1 LIRQFKLI
9 SLRIFRTFLKKYVYL
24 LFNQIQNTSFGRDLF
39 YKSKLKKYA
48 KDLFEIALG
57 DSFDQVH
64 TIYIETLT
72 ACNLRCSYCP
82 NSVYERG
89 LIKNNQ
95 EMETKLFYKIIDE
108 LADLNW
114 VGEIQPHSYGE
125 PLLDQRLPSFCSYI
139 IQKLPLAKIAIFSNG
154 ELLNIDWYKKLVS
167 VGVKRFS
174 VTQHLKNQSKGTLD
188 VIRYREKHGYDN
200 VEFTY
205 TRLKHIN
212 SRGGLVDVDEGE
224 LRQECNYPDHHVG
237 ISFDGQILICC
248 NDYLNEAKVG
258 DVKDEKLIDI
268 WQKPIY
274 KDIRTNIRS
283 GNFTLDICKN
293 CTDGKVYT

>member
-1 LIRQFKLI
+1 M
-9 SLRIFRTFLKKYVYL
+9 FRSFLKKYVFL
-24 LFNQIQNTSFGRDLF
+24 LYNKIQYTSFNRKLF
-39 YKSKLKKYA
+39 YKSKLKKYS
-48 KDLFEIALG
+48 KDLFNRALG

-64 TIYIETLT
+64 TLYIETLT

-108 LADLNW
+108 LAELNW
-114 VGEIQPHSYGE
+114 VGDIQPHSYGE
-125 PLLDQRLPSFCSYI
+125 PLLDGRLPSFCSYI
-139 IQKLPLAKIAIFSNG
+139 REKIPLASISIYTNG

-167 VGVKRFS
+167 AGVNKFR
-174 VTQHLKNQSKGTLD
+174 VTQHLDNESKGTLD
-188 VIRYREKHGYDN
+188 VIRYREKQGYDN
-200 VEFTY
+200 IEFTY
-205 TRLKHIN
+205 TKLKHIN
-212 SRGGLVDVDEGE
+212 SRGGLVDVDEGK

-258 DVKDEKLIDI
+258 NIKDEKLIDI

-274 KDIRTNIRS
+274 KDIRANIRS

>member
-24 LFNQIQNTSFGRDLF
+24 IYYIIQNTSFSRKLL
-39 YKSKLKKYA
+39 YNSKLKKYA
-48 KDLFEIALG
+48 KDLFNIALG

-95 EMETKLFYKIIDE
+95 EMDIELFNKIIDE

-125 PLLDQRLPSFCSYI
+125 PLLDGRLPSFCSYI
-139 IQKLPLAKIAIFSNG
+139 IQKIPLAKIAIFTNG

-167 VGVKRFS
+167 VGVNRFN
-174 VTQHLKNQSKGTLD
+174 VTQHLKDQSKGTLD
-188 VIRYREKHGYDN
+188 VIKYREKHGYGN
-200 VEFTY
+200 VEFVY

-258 DVKDEKLIDI
+258 NVKDEKLIDI

-274 KDIRTNIRS
+274 KDIRTDIRS

>member
-1 LIRQFKLI
+1 MIRKFKLM
-9 SLRIFRTFLKKYVYL
+9 SLRIFRSFLKKYVYL
-24 LFNQIQNTSFGRDLF
+24 IYKNVLNTSFNRNLF
-39 YKSKLKKYA
+39 YNSKLKKYS
-48 KDLFEIALG
+48 KDLFNRALG

-64 TIYIETLT
+64 TIQIETLT

-95 EMETKLFYKIIDE
+95 EMDSKLFYKIIDE
-108 LADLNW
+108 LSDLNW
-114 VGEIQPHSYGE
+114 VGEIEPHSYGE
-125 PLLDQRLPSFCSYI
+125 PLLDGRLPSFCSYI
-139 IQKLPLAKIAIFSNG
+139 RQKIPLAKIGIYTNG

-167 VGVKRFS
+167 AGVNKFR
-174 VTQHLKNQSKGTLD
+174 VTQHLDNESKGTLD
-188 VIRYREKHGYDN
+188 VIKYREKQSYDN
-200 VEFTY
+200 IEFTY
-205 TRLKHIN
+205 TRLKYIN

-237 ISFDGQILICC
+237 ISFDGEIMICC
-248 NDYLNEAKVG
+248 NDYLNEVNVG
-258 DVKDEKLIDI
+258 NVSNENIIDI

-274 KDIRTNIRS
+274 IDIRTNIRS

>member
-1 LIRQFKLI
+1 M
-9 SLRIFRTFLKKYVYL
+9 FRSFLKKYVFL
-24 LFNQIQNTSFGRDLF
+24 LYNKIQYTSFNRKLF
-39 YKSKLKKYA
+39 YKSKLKKYS
-48 KDLFEIALG
+48 KDLFNRALG

-64 TIYIETLT
+64 TLYIETLT

-108 LADLNW
+108 LAELNW
-114 VGEIQPHSYGE
+114 VGDIQPHSYGE
-125 PLLDQRLPSFCSYI
+125 PLLDGRLPSFCSYI
-139 IQKLPLAKIAIFSNG
+139 REKIPLASISIYTNG

-167 VGVKRFS
+167 AGVNKFR
-174 VTQHLKNQSKGTLD
+174 VTQHLENESKGTLD
-188 VIRYREKHGYDN
+188 VIRYREKQDFDN
-200 VEFTY
+200 IEFTY
-205 TRLKHIN
+205 ARLNHIN

-224 LRQECNYPDHHVG
+224 LRKECNYPDHHVG
-237 ISFDGQILICC
+237 ISFDDEIMICC
-248 NDYLNEAKVG
+248 NDYLNEVNVG
-258 DVKDEKLIDI
+258 NVSNENIIDI
-268 WQKPIY
+268 WEKPIY
-274 KDIRTNIRS
+274 KDIRANIRS

>member
-1 LIRQFKLI
+1 MF
-9 SLRIFRTFLKKYVYL
+9 LRIIRSSFKKFVYL
-24 LFNQIQNTSFGRDLF
+24 IYYKIQNTSFYRKLF
-39 YKSKLKKYA
+39 YDSKLKKFSL
-48 KDLFEIALG
+48 DLFNRTLG

-95 EMETKLFYKIIDE
+95 EMDPELFYKIIDE

-114 VGEIQPHSYGE
+114 VGEIEPHSYGE
-125 PLLDQRLPSFCSYI
+125 PLLDERLPSFCSYI
-139 IQKLPLAKIAIFSNG
+139 RQKIPLAKIGIYTNG

-167 VGVKRFS
+167 AGVNKFR
-174 VTQHLKNQSKGTLD
+174 VTQHLDNESKGTLD
-188 VIRYREKHGYDN
+188 VIKYREKQSYDN
-200 VEFTY
+200 IEFTY

-212 SRGGLVDVDEGE
+212 SRGGLVDVDEGV

-237 ISFDGQILICC
+237 ISFDGQIMICC
-248 NDYLNEAKVG
+248 NDYLNEVNVG
-258 DVKDEKLIDI
+258 NVSNENIIDI

-283 GNFTLDICKN
+283 GNFTLNICKN
-293 CTDGKVYT
+293 CTDGKVFT

>member
-1 LIRQFKLI
+1 MFPG
-9 SLRIFRTFLKKYVYL
+9 IFRSFLKKYVYL
-24 LFNQIQNTSFGRDLF
+24 IYYKIRNTFFYRELF
-39 YKSKLKKYA
+39 YNSILKKYA
-48 KDLFEIALG
+48 LDLLNKLLG

-95 EMETKLFYKIIDE
+95 EMDTELLYKIIDE
-108 LADLNW
+108 LEDLNW
-114 VGEIQPHSYGE
+114 VGEIEPHSYGE
-125 PLLDQRLPSFCSYI
+125 PLLDERLPSFCTYTR
-139 IQKLPLAKIAIFSNG
+139 QKLPLAKIGIYSNG

-167 VGVKRFS
+167 AGVNKFRI
-174 VTQHLKNQSKGTLD
+174 TQHLENESKGTQD
-188 VIRYREKHGYDN
+188 VISYREKHGYDN

-205 TRLKHIN
+205 NRLNHIN

-237 ISFDGQILICC
+237 ISFDGQIMICC
-248 NDYLNEAKVG
+248 NDYLNEVKVG
-258 DVKDEKLIDI
+258 NVSNEKIIDI
-268 WQKPIY
+268 WKKPIY

-283 GNFTLDICKN
+283 GNFTLNICKN
-293 CTDGKVYT
+293 CTDGKVFT

>member
-1 LIRQFKLI
+1 MIRQFKLI

-139 IQKLPLAKIAIFSNG
+139 IQKLPLAKIAIFLIIGFAGFRNRS
-154 ELLNIDWYKKLVS
+154 LN
-167 VGVKRFS
+167 
-174 VTQHLKNQSKGTLD
+174 
-188 VIRYREKHGYDN
+188 
-200 VEFTY
+200 
-205 TRLKHIN
+205 
-212 SRGGLVDVDEGE
+212 
-224 LRQECNYPDHHVG
+224 LR
-237 ISFDGQILICC
+237 
-248 NDYLNEAKVG
+248 
-258 DVKDEKLIDI
+258 
-268 WQKPIY
+268 
-274 KDIRTNIRS
+274 
-283 GNFTLDICKN
+283 
-293 CTDGKVYT
+293 

>member
-1 LIRQFKLI
+1 MI
-9 SLRIFRTFLKKYVYL
+9 LRIFRSFLKKNVYL
-24 LFNQIQNTSFGRDLF
+24 IYKKILNNSFNRKLF
-39 YKSKLKKYA
+39 YNSKLKKYS
-48 KDLFEIALG
+48 KELFNRALG
-57 DSFDQVH
+57 DSFDRVH
-64 TIYIETLT
+64 TIQIETLT

-95 EMETKLFYKIIDE
+95 EMDPELFYKIIDE
-108 LADLNW
+108 LAELNW
-114 VGEIQPHSYGE
+114 VGEIDPHSYGE
-125 PLLDQRLPSFCSYI
+125 PLLDERLPLFCSYI
-139 IQKLPLAKIAIFSNG
+139 RKKIPLATIGIYSNG

-167 VGVKRFS
+167 AGVNKFR
-174 VTQHLKNQSKGTLD
+174 VTQHLDIESKGTID
-188 VIRYREKHGYDN
+188 VIRYREKHNSDN
-200 VEFTY
+200 IEFTY

-237 ISFDGQILICC
+237 ISFDGEIMICC
-248 NDYLNEAKVG
+248 NDYLNEVNVG
-258 DVKDEKLIDI
+258 NVSNEKIIDI

-283 GNFTLDICKN
+283 GNFTLDICNN

>member
-1 LIRQFKLI
+1 M
-9 SLRIFRTFLKKYVYL
+9 FRSFLKKYVFL
-24 LFNQIQNTSFGRDLF
+24 LYNKIQYTSFNRKLF
-39 YKSKLKKYA
+39 YKSKLKKYS
-48 KDLFEIALG
+48 KELFNRALG

-64 TIYIETLT
+64 TLYIETLT

-95 EMETKLFYKIIDE
+95 EMDPVLFYKIIDE

-114 VGEIQPHSYGE
+114 VGEIEPHSYGE
-125 PLLDQRLPSFCSYI
+125 PLLDERLPSFCSYI
-139 IQKLPLAKIAIFSNG
+139 RQKIPLAKIGIYTNG
-154 ELLNIDWYKKLVS
+154 ELLNIDWYKKLVNA
-167 VGVKRFS
+167 GVNKFR
-174 VTQHLKNQSKGTLD
+174 VTQHLDNESKGTLD
-188 VIRYREKHGYDN
+188 VIKYREKQSYDN
-200 VEFTY
+200 IEFTY
-205 TRLKHIN
+205 TRLKYIN
-212 SRGGLVDVDEGE
+212 SRGGLVDVDEGK

-237 ISFDGQILICC
+237 ISFDGEIMICC
-248 NDYLNEAKVG
+248 NDYLNEVNVG
-258 DVKDEKLIDI
+258 NVSNENIIDI

-274 KDIRTNIRS
+274 KDIRANIRS

>member
-1 LIRQFKLI
+1 M
-9 SLRIFRTFLKKYVYL
+9 SLRIFRSFLKKYVYL
-24 LFNQIQNTSFGRDLF
+24 IYYKFQNTSFNRKLF
-39 YKSKLKKYA
+39 YKSKLKKYS
-48 KDLFEIALG
+48 KDLFNRALG

-95 EMETKLFYKIIDE
+95 EMDTGLFYRIIDE

-114 VGEIQPHSYGE
+114 VGEIEPHSYGE
-125 PLLDQRLPSFCSYI
+125 PLLDERLPSFCAYI
-139 IQKLPLAKIAIFSNG
+139 RQKLPLAKIGIYTNG
-154 ELLNIDWYKKLVS
+154 ELLNINWYIKLVGA
-167 VGVKRFS
+167 GVNKFR
-174 VTQHLKNQSKGTLD
+174 VTQHLENESKGTLD
-188 VIRYREKHGYDN
+188 VISYREKHGYDN

-205 TRLKHIN
+205 TRLNHIN

-237 ISFDGQILICC
+237 ISFDGHIMICC
-248 NDYLNEAKVG
+248 NDFLNEVKVG
-258 DVKDEKLIDI
+258 NVCNEKIIDI
-268 WQKPIY
+268 WKKPIY

-283 GNFTLDICKN
+283 GNFTLNICKN
-293 CTDGKVYT
+293 CTDGKVFT

>member
-1 LIRQFKLI
+1 MFV
-9 SLRIFRTFLKKYVYL
+9 RIFRSFLKKYVYL
-24 LFNQIQNTSFGRDLF
+24 IYYKIQNTFFIRKLF
-39 YKSKLKKYA
+39 YKSKLKKYS
-48 KDLFEIALG
+48 KDLFNRALG

-95 EMETKLFYKIIDE
+95 EMDPELFYKIIDE
-108 LADLNW
+108 LSDLNW
-114 VGEIQPHSYGE
+114 VGEIEPHSYGE
-125 PLLDQRLPSFCSYI
+125 PLLDRRLPSFCSYI
-139 IQKLPLAKIAIFSNG
+139 RQKIPLAKIGIYTNG

-167 VGVKRFS
+167 AGVNKFR
-174 VTQHLKNQSKGTLD
+174 VTQHLDNESKGTLD
-188 VIRYREKHGYDN
+188 VIRYREKQGYDN
-200 VEFTY
+200 IEFTY

-237 ISFDGQILICC
+237 ISFDGEIMICC
-248 NDYLNEAKVG
+248 NDYLNEVNVG
-258 DVKDEKLIDI
+258 NVSNEKIIDI

-283 GNFTLDICKN
+283 GNFTLDICNN

>member
-1 LIRQFKLI
+1 MSSGI
-9 SLRIFRTFLKKYVYL
+9 LRSFFKKYVYL
-24 LFNQIQNTSFGRDLF
+24 FYYKIQTTSFYRKLF
-39 YKSKLKKYA
+39 YNSKLKKYA
-48 KDLFEIALG
+48 SDLFNRALG

-95 EMETKLFYKIIDE
+95 EMDIELFHKIIDE
-108 LADLNW
+108 LPDLNW
-114 VGEIQPHSYGE
+114 VGEIEPHSYGE
-125 PLLDQRLPSFCSYI
+125 PLLDERLLSLCIYTR
-139 IQKLPLAKIAIFSNG
+139 QKLPLAKIGIYSNG

-167 VGVKRFS
+167 AGVNKFR
-174 VTQHLKNQSKGTLD
+174 VTQHLEKESKGTLD

-212 SRGGLVDVDEGE
+212 SRGGLINVDEGR
-224 LRQECNYPDHHVG
+224 LRQECNYPDRHVG
-237 ISFDGQILICC
+237 ISFDGQIMICC
-248 NDYLNEAKVG
+248 NDYLNEVKVG
-258 DVKDEKLIDI
+258 NVSNEKIIDI
-268 WQKPIY
+268 WKKPIY

-283 GNFTLDICKN
+283 GNFTLNICKN

>member
-1 LIRQFKLI
+1 MIRQFKLN
-9 SLRIFRTFLKKYVYL
+9 SLKIFRSFLKKYVYL
-24 LFNQIQNTSFGRDLF
+24 IYYIIQNTSFSRKLL
-39 YKSKLKKYA
+39 YNSKLKKYA
-48 KDLFEIALG
+48 KDLFNIALG

-108 LADLNW
+108 LAELNW
-114 VGEIQPHSYGE
+114 VGDIQPHSYGE
-125 PLLDQRLPSFCSYI
+125 PLLDGRLPSFCSYI
-139 IQKLPLAKIAIFSNG
+139 REKIPLASISIYTNG

-167 VGVKRFS
+167 AGVNKFR
-174 VTQHLKNQSKGTLD
+174 VTQHLENQSKGTLD
-188 VIRYREKHGYDN
+188 VIRYREKQDFDN
-200 VEFTY
+200 IEFTY
-205 TRLKHIN
+205 TRLNNIN
-212 SRGGLVDVDEGE
+212 SRGGLVDVDEGK

-258 DVKDEKLIDI
+258 NIKDEKLIDI

-274 KDIRTNIRS
+274 KDIRANIRS

>member
-1 LIRQFKLI
+1 M
-9 SLRIFRTFLKKYVYL
+9 FRSFLKKYVFL
-24 LFNQIQNTSFGRDLF
+24 LYNKIQYTSFNRKLF
-39 YKSKLKKYA
+39 YKSKLKKYS
-48 KDLFEIALG
+48 KDLFNRALG

-64 TIYIETLT
+64 TLYIETLT

-108 LADLNW
+108 LAELNW
-114 VGEIQPHSYGE
+114 VGDIQPHSYGE
-125 PLLDQRLPSFCSYI
+125 PLLDGRLPSFCSYI
-139 IQKLPLAKIAIFSNG
+139 REKIPLASISIYTNG

-167 VGVKRFS
+167 AGVNKFR
-174 VTQHLKNQSKGTLD
+174 VTQHLENQSKGTLD
-188 VIRYREKHGYDN
+188 VVRYREKQDFDN
-200 VEFTY
+200 IEFTY
-205 TRLKHIN
+205 TRLNNIN
-212 SRGGLVDVDEGE
+212 SRGGLVDVDEGK
-224 LRQECNYPDHHVG
+224 LKQECNYPDHHVG

-258 DVKDEKLIDI
+258 NIKDEKLIDI

-274 KDIRTNIRS
+274 KDIRTNISS

>member
-1 LIRQFKLI
+1 MIRKFQLM
-9 SLRIFRTFLKKYVYL
+9 SLRIFRSFLKKYVYL
-24 LFNQIQNTSFGRDLF
+24 IYYKFQNTSFNRNFF
-39 YKSKLKKYA
+39 YKSKLKKYS
-48 KDLFEIALG
+48 KDLFNKVLG

-95 EMETKLFYKIIDE
+95 EMDPELFYKIIDE

-114 VGEIQPHSYGE
+114 VGEIDPHSYGE
-125 PLLDQRLPSFCSYI
+125 PLLDGRLPSLCSYI
-139 IQKLPLAKIAIFSNG
+139 RQKIPLAKIGIYSNG

-237 ISFDGQILICC
+237 ISFDGQIMICC
-248 NDYLNEAKVG
+248 NDYLNEVNVG
-258 DVKDEKLIDI
+258 NVGNENIIDI

>member
-1 LIRQFKLI
+1 MIRQFKLI
-9 SLRIFRTFLKKYVYL
+9 SLRIFRSFLKKYVYL
-24 LFNQIQNTSFGRDLF
+24 LYSKIQNTSFGRELF

-48 KDLFEIALG
+48 KDLFNIALG
-57 DSFDQVH
+57 YSFDQVH
-64 TIYIETLT
+64 NIYIETLT

-95 EMETKLFYKIIDE
+95 EMDPELFYKIIDE

-125 PLLDQRLPSFCSYI
+125 PLLDGRLPSFCSYI

-167 VGVKRFS
+167 VGVNRFN
-174 VTQHLKNQSKGTLD
+174 VTQHLKDQSKGTLD
-188 VIRYREKHGYDN
+188 VIKYREKHGYDN
-200 VEFTY
+200 VEFAY

-224 LRQECNYPDHHVG
+224 LRQECNYPDHNFG

-258 DVKDEKLIDI
+258 NVKDEKLIDI

-274 KDIRTNIRS
+274 KDIRTDIRS

>member
-1 LIRQFKLI
+1 MIRKFQLM
-9 SLRIFRTFLKKYVYL
+9 SLKIFRSFLKKYVYL
-24 LFNQIQNTSFGRDLF
+24 IYYKFQNTSFNRKLF
-39 YKSKLKKYA
+39 YKSKLKKYS
-48 KDLFEIALG
+48 KDLFNKVLG

-95 EMETKLFYKIIDE
+95 EMDPELFYKIIDE

-114 VGEIQPHSYGE
+114 VGEIDPHSYGE
-125 PLLDQRLPSFCSYI
+125 PLLDGRLPSFCSYI
-139 IQKLPLAKIAIFSNG
+139 RQKIPLAKIGIYTNG

-167 VGVKRFS
+167 AGVNKFR
-174 VTQHLKNQSKGTLD
+174 VTQHLDNESKGTLD
-188 VIRYREKHGYDN
+188 VIRYRENHGYDN

-205 TRLKHIN
+205 TRLKYIN

-258 DVKDEKLIDI
+258 NVKDEKLIDI

>member
-1 LIRQFKLI
+1 M
-9 SLRIFRTFLKKYVYL
+9 FRSFLKKYVFL
-24 LFNQIQNTSFGRDLF
+24 LYNKIQYTSFNRKLF
-39 YKSKLKKYA
+39 YKSKLKKYS
-48 KDLFEIALG
+48 KDLFNRALG

-64 TIYIETLT
+64 TLYIETLT

-95 EMETKLFYKIIDE
+95 EMDPELFYKIIDE
-108 LADLNW
+108 LAELNW
-114 VGEIQPHSYGE
+114 VGDIQPHSYGE
-125 PLLDQRLPSFCSYI
+125 PLLDGRLPSFCSYI
-139 IQKLPLAKIAIFSNG
+139 REKIPLASISIYTNG

-167 VGVKRFS
+167 AGVNKFR
-174 VTQHLKNQSKGTLD
+174 VTQHLENESKGTLD
-188 VIRYREKHGYDN
+188 VIRYREKHDFDN

-205 TRLKHIN
+205 TRLNHIN
-212 SRGGLVDVDEGE
+212 SRGGLVDVDEGK

-248 NDYLNEAKVG
+248 NDYLNEAKMG
-258 DVKDEKLIDI
+258 NIKDEKIIEI

-274 KDIRTNIRS
+274 KNIRTNIRS
-283 GNFTLDICKN
+283 GNFTLDICNK

>member
-1 LIRQFKLI
+1 M
-9 SLRIFRTFLKKYVYL
+9 
-24 LFNQIQNTSFGRDLF
+24 FNR
-39 YKSKLKKYA
+39 
-48 KDLFEIALG
+48 ALG

-64 TIYIETLT
+64 TLYIETLT

-95 EMETKLFYKIIDE
+95 EMETELFYKIINE
-108 LADLNW
+108 LAELNW
-114 VGEIQPHSYGE
+114 VGDIQPHSYGE
-125 PLLDQRLPSFCSYI
+125 PLLDGRLPSFCSYI
-139 IQKLPLAKIAIFSNG
+139 REKISLASISIYTNG

-167 VGVKRFS
+167 AGVNKFR
-174 VTQHLKNQSKGTLD
+174 VTQHLENESKGTLD
-188 VIRYREKHGYDN
+188 VIRYREKQDFDN
-200 VEFTY
+200 IEFTY
-205 TRLKHIN
+205 TRLKYIN

-237 ISFDGQILICC
+237 ISFDDEIMICC
-248 NDYLNEAKVG
+248 NDYLNEVNVG
-258 DVKDEKLIDI
+258 NVSNENIIDI
-268 WQKPIY
+268 WEKPIY
-274 KDIRTNIRS
+274 KDIRANIRS